1 MKRITFWWMIIIL
14 IFTLVSCGGIQNWWS
29 KLGSNM
35 KKGNYTVSVYSYGK
49 EPVKVWHI
57 KNGYVNTESNSDG
70 WYFDYNG
77 KLIRISGTV
86 VVEEE

>member
-1 MKRITFWWMIIIL
+1 MKRIAFWWIIIIL
-14 IFTLVSCGGIQNWWS
+14 IFTLASCGGIQNWWT
-29 KLGSNM
+29 KLGANV
-35 KKGNYTVSVYSYGK
+35 KTGNYTVSVYSYGK
-49 EPVKVWHI
+49 EPLKVWHI